1 MTTSRPT
8 VFVSTELCERVEY
21 AYRLGGI
28 YLAEATIRGYVY
40 HHTGYEMTEADAL
53 YLAGIVATCVEQD
66 PSSAPSSAPSP
77 PYRS

>member
-1 MTTSRPT
+1 MTTSKPT

-53 YLAGIVATCVEQD
+53 YLAGIVATCVEQETEGTT
-66 PSSAPSSAPSP
+66 SAVTQ
-77 PYRS
+77 R